1 MAIRER
7 HILIVDDYPDALEIW
22 SLFLRLRGYR
32 VSTAADGA
40 SALAEAEQSLPD
52 LIVLDLELPGISGFE
67 AARRLRRNPV
77 TQDIPLIA
85 ATGYSHQRQL
95 TMAREAGFDHV
106 VVKPVD
112 PDSLIEEIEHLLG
125 HMVAVHQ
132 PNHSGWHSAQGNG

>member
-1 MAIRER
+1 MATRER

-22 SLFLRLRGYR
+22 ALFLRLRGYR

-40 SALAEAEQSLPD
+40 TALAEAEQSLPD

-67 AARRLRRNPV
+67 AARRLRRNAA

-95 TMAREAGFDHV
+95 AMARDAGFDQI

-112 PDSLIEEIEHLLG
+112 PDSLVEEIERLLDR
-125 HMVAVHQ
+125 MVAVRQ
-132 PNHSGWHSAQGNG
+132 PNRFGRHSAQGNG